1 MLMCPWVLNTQQ
13 DKYIANMHVA
23 ERMQDET
30 WKRIDEAVGKLLTND
45 QYELT
50 VLVLGS
56 VGAGCSSTVNSLLA
70 ENVAEVR
77 SSPSGVAQPATRI
90 GARLLPLWL

>member
-1 MLMCPWVLNTQQ
+1 
-13 DKYIANMHVA
+13 
-23 ERMQDET
+23 MQEES
-30 WKRIDEAVGKLLTND
+30 WKRIDEAVGKLLEIE

-70 ENVAEVR
+70 ENVADVR
-77 SSPSGVAQPATRI
+77 SSPSGVPQPATQV
-90 GARLLPLWL
+90 GACRLRAWHHCSALAI